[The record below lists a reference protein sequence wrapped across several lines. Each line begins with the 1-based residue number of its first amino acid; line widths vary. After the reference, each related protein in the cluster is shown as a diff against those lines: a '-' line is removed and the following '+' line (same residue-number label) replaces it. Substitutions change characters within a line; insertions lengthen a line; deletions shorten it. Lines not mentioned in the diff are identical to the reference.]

1 MVLFPVVLMLF
12 ALFMERVENR
22 LRKLLEPEEEVQQY
36 LDRASNAEVN
46 ELAKLGVNDLVHF
59 DYVDAPAPET
69 LMRGLELLDYLAAL
83 DDDGKLTA
91 LGGIVLVPMA
101 ELCFRGRSV
110 VARTG
115 SA

>member
-46 ELAKLGVNDLVHF
+46 ELAKLGVPPHATRARRRRASGD
-59 DYVDAPAPET
+59 
-69 LMRGLELLDYLAAL
+69 ELDVAA
-83 DDDGKLTA
+83 A
-91 LGGIVLVPMA
+91 
-101 ELCFRGRSV
+101 S
-110 VARTG
+110 
-115 SA
+115 

>member
-46 ELAKLGVNDLVHF
+46 ELAKLGV
-59 DYVDAPAPET
+59 PAAATRMGPRRS
-69 LMRGLELLDYLAAL
+69 RGDELD
-83 DDDGKLTA
+83 
-91 LGGIVLVPMA
+91 
-101 ELCFRGRSV
+101 
-110 VARTG
+110 VAQA
-115 SA
+115 S

>member
-46 ELAKLGVNDLVHF
+46 ELAKLGV
-59 DYVDAPAPET
+59 PAAATRLGPRRA
-69 LMRGLELLDYLAAL
+69 RGDELD
-83 DDDGKLTA
+83 
-91 LGGIVLVPMA
+91 
-101 ELCFRGRSV
+101 
-110 VARTG
+110 VAQA
-115 SA
+115 S